1 MSELTGL
8 LGKIKLENIMA
19 SLIYGEDKEK
29 KIFENYG
36 KEIDNSY
43 IEIFEKLESL
53 YSEADRGDDKLF
65 DAVVGFAALHDDI
78 YFEAGVLVGFQL
90 FKSLEQGYQK
100 HSQGDIQSILEK
112 YRVHDNL
119 VR

>member
-1 MSELTGL
+1 MSELTRL

-19 SLIYGEDKEK
+19 FLIYGEDKEK

-65 DAVVGFAALHDDI
+65 DTVVGFAALHDDI

-112 YRVHDNL
+112 VL
-119 VR
+119 CS